1 MAAPQEVSHEDIRD
15 AILSLVTIFR
25 DNSDKLERHEYRE
38 RQLGEQLKKAL
49 AGLDKRYKN
58 QDQSIERIESILIR
72 FDERFKNFET
82 LMKQRDERERIQ
94 LQKFQDSVEKV
105 QDSMSKIMRDLGT
118 PVKVNTTSY
127 TIQGSDNIESLET
140 ALTSKIEA
148 LSATVEQLQINL
160 LGQYNPEFKSVGY
173 SDDVKK
179 SIRETERLVQK
190 IESGCRRE
198 ISHALDTQQ
207 LKLAELVEISLKTAS
222 NLRALPNR
230 AEIHEISNS
239 THDTLQEIKEELIA
253 ISDQGVLKLSAKL
266 EESISGVNNNQD
278 EIMKT
283 VSEVQSMGENL
294 YTDISK
300 SYEQLLKEIR
310 GLSKVEQVMIQTADN
325 VLDTKRRIEYGVHQ
339 ILLEVGELIKSQG
352 KTLNGT
358 VNQRFDDIESSILEN
373 QMGALTNL
381 SSKIETEISQVWRQI
396 GIMYQQ
402 LTASAD
408 ALDRLQQQTDAY
420 VNGSVKTMDSME
432 GKVGMITS
440 RMTEVDDN
448 LNYLLGRLSLV
459 TSEFNQIK
467 QGLATALDNI
477 RSSFLEVQNEINKDA
492 GPGPRP
498 ISDKDVEN
506 QVSPL
511 EVPGK

>member
-1 MAAPQEVSHEDIRD
+1 MFSFTMLLRIQFSFLGLR
-15 AILSLVTIFR
+15 IF
-25 DNSDKLERHEYRE
+25 YCI
-38 RQLGEQLKKAL
+38 AL
-49 AGLDKRYKN
+49 IA
-58 QDQSIERIESILIR
+58 
-72 FDERFKNFET
+72 FF
-82 LMKQRDERERIQ
+82 QRDERERIQ
-94 LQKFQDSVEKV
+94 LEKSTNAVEKV
-105 QDSMSKIMRDLGT
+105 QESLSKMMKELGT
-118 PVKVNTTSY
+118 PIKSNTTSY
-127 TIQGSDNIESLET
+127 TIQGSDKDYIESLEQ
-140 ALTSKIEA
+140 ALTTKIEA

-160 LGQYNPEFKSVGY
+160 LGYNPVQSVGY

-190 IESGCRRE
+190 IEVGCRRD
-198 ISHALDTQQ
+198 ISHALESQQ
-207 LKLAELVEISLKTAS
+207 TKLTELVELAIKTAT
-222 NLRALPNR
+222 NLRGLPNR
-230 AEIHEISNS
+230 AEIHEINNS
-239 THDTLQEIKEELIA
+239 TQDTLQEIKEELIA
-253 ISDQGVLKLSAKL
+253 ISDQGVLKLSAKM
-266 EESISGVNNNQD
+266 EESMNGVNNGQD
-278 EIMKT
+278 EIMRT
-283 VSEVQSMGENL
+283 VSDVQTMGENL
-294 YTDISK
+294 YTDVSK

-339 ILLEVGELIKSQG
+339 ILLEVGDLVKSQG

-358 VNQRFDDIESSILEN
+358 VNQRFDDIESTILDN
-373 QMGALTNL
+373 QTGALTNL

-432 GKVGMITS
+432 GKVSMITS
-440 RMTEVDDN
+440 RMSEVDEN

-467 QGLATALDNI
+467 QGLASALDNI

-492 GPGPRP
+492 PARP
-498 ISDKDVEN
+498 IPINDKDVEN